1 MINSIS
7 AARRT
12 SSRPV
17 IRFISTKLLASLGL
31 VLCVASL
38 PAFADLQARQVF
50 ESWIDAFNSG
60 DAAKQSAFEAAHL
73 PPRKFATFERT
84 RFASGGFTVARYVKE
99 ESTTVVALLQEKNS
113 DTVVEATFSLADA
126 QSEKMGAITFR
137 FVPRPA
143 DLAVS
148 RVPLE
153 EAASLTAQRMDVL
166 AKQDLFAGVAIV
178 ARGDKVILEHAVGY
192 ADREAKRPITP
203 DTQFRI
209 GSMNKMFTSV
219 AILQLADQGKLSLD
233 DTVGKY
239 IPDYPAKDVAT
250 KVKVRHLLTHTGG
263 TGDIFGPAFF
273 EHRLELRTLD
283 DYYKLYG
290 TRALEGEPGNE
301 FRYSN
306 YGFILLGLIVERASR
321 MSYYD
326 YVREKIFVPAGMTAT
341 DSLPETESVP
351 RRSVGYMRRDGQWQ
365 PNSETLP
372 WRGTSAGGGY
382 STARD
387 LLKFAHALQSGKLLS
402 KEKLAE
408 ASKPQFGLYGFGF
421 FTGGTGA
428 LQHYG
433 HGGGAPGM
441 NGELRIYPES
451 GLVIVVLS
459 NLDPPVATNIAN
471 FLDLRISDH

>member
-1 MINSIS
+1 
-7 AARRT
+7 
-12 SSRPV
+12 
-17 IRFISTKLLASLGL
+17 
-31 VLCVASL
+31 
-38 PAFADLQARQVF
+38 
-50 ESWIDAFNSG
+50 
-60 DAAKQSAFEAAHL
+60 
-73 PPRKFATFERT
+73 
-84 RFASGGFTVARYVKE
+84 
-99 ESTTVVALLQEKNS
+99 
-113 DTVVEATFSLADA
+113 
-126 QSEKMGAITFR
+126 
-137 FVPRPA
+137 
-143 DLAVS
+143 
-148 RVPLE
+148 
-153 EAASLTAQRMDVL
+153 
-166 AKQDLFAGVAIV
+166 
-178 ARGDKVILEHAVGY
+178 
-192 ADREAKRPITP
+192 
-203 DTQFRI
+203 
-209 GSMNKMFTSV
+209 
-219 AILQLADQGKLSLD
+219 
-233 DTVGKY
+233 
-239 IPDYPAKDVAT
+239 
-250 KVKVRHLLTHTGG
+250 
-263 TGDIFGPAFF
+263 
-273 EHRLELRTLD
+273 
-283 DYYKLYG
+283 
-290 TRALEGEPGNE
+290 
-301 FRYSN
+301 
-306 YGFILLGLIVERASR
+306 